1 MQIVIPMS
9 GFGERFRNAG
19 YTVPKP
25 LIEVDGKPIIEHVVE
40 MFPGEHDFIFIVN
53 QDHLSSGD
61 LNLESTLRRI
71 APKCRIYPIAP
82 HKLGPINAVAQ
93 VFHVLDPEKETIVN
107 YCDFT
112 CLWDWENFK
121 KFVRENELKGALPAY
136 KGFHPHSLGTTN
148 YAYIRETHGIASDI
162 QEKSPFTQNRMQ
174 EYASSG
180 TYYFQTGALAIAAM
194 KFAMDEGLA
203 VNGEFYVSL
212 AYKYLFK
219 NDLPTA
225 VYPLQHFMQWGTPED
240 LHEYQN
246 WSKTFRLLGS
256 PDKRKFAVAHELLMP
271 MAGLGKRFSDSGYET
286 PKPLIKVSGASM
298 VVRSVQAL
306 PHAKCNNFVIR
317 LDMEG
322 SSEVSKEL
330 AGKFENVQITTIAGV
345 NDGQARSVETALN
358 NSDETC
364 DCAVVVGA
372 CDNASLYSELLYEQL
387 LTNSDVDVVAWV
399 TRGHAGAVRNPEMF
413 GWVIEHEGLVQGV
426 SVKKPL
432 NNPRADPIF
441 IGTMT
446 FRNKQV
452 LKKCLDSLFAR
463 DAKINGE
470 FYLDSTIQDALD
482 LGFSVRIFEVDSYI
496 SWGTPNEFETF
507 IYWQSCFSKWE
518 YHTYELSKDPW
529 ITDANRLQGENF
541 RAIPPFLP
549 RIEMGKVL
557 EK

>member
-1 MQIVIPMS
+1 MS
-9 GFGERFRNAG
+9 GFGERFRKAG

-53 QDHLSSGD
+53 QDHLSSVE

-71 APKCRIYPIAP
+71 APQGRIYPIAP

-93 VFHVLDPEKETIVN
+93 VFDVLDVEKETIVN

-112 CLWDWENFK
+112 CLWDWKNFK
-121 KFVRENELKGALPAY
+121 KFVRENDLKGALPAY

-194 KFAMDEGLA
+194 KYVMAEGLE

-212 AYKYLFK
+212 AYKFLFK
-219 NDLPTA
+219 NNLRTA

-256 PDKRKFAVAHELLMP
+256 QDNRKFAVAHELLMP
-271 MAGLGKRFSDSGYET
+271 MAGLGKRFLDSGYET
-286 PKPLIKVSGASM
+286 PKPLIKVSGGSM

-306 PHAKCNNFVIR
+306 PLAKCNNFVLR
-317 LDMEG
+317 SDMEG
-322 SSEVSKEL
+322 ASEVSKEL
-330 AGKFENVQITTIAGV
+330 AGTFENVKITSIAGV

-358 NSDETC
+358 TSDETC
-364 DCAVVVGA
+364 DCFVVVGA
-372 CDNASLYSELLYEQL
+372 CDNAPLYSELQYEQL
-387 LTNSDVDVVAWV
+387 VTNSDVDVVAWV
-399 TRGHAGAVRNPEMF
+399 ARGHAGAARNPEMF
-413 GWVIEHEGLVQGV
+413 GWVIENQGAVQGV

-432 NNPRADPIF
+432 DNPRADPIF

-452 LKKCLDSLFAR
+452 LKKCLDSLFSR
-463 DAKINGE
+463 DSKINGE

-482 LGFSVRIFEVDSYI
+482 LGFSVRIFEVESYI

-518 YHTYELSKDPW
+518 QHPYELSKDRW
-529 ITDANRLQGENF
+529 ITEATGLQGENF
-541 RAIPPFLP
+541 RAIPTFLP